1 MSEEIDLK
9 SVCVDLCCGI
19 GPFAIPIAKRGIR
32 TIANDL
38 NPNSIKWLRINV
50 ELNFSTK
57 RGGRSKDAI
66 TLMNKDGHEVI
77 KEDILHL

>member
-1 MSEEIDLK
+1 MSDQIEEK

-50 ELNFSTK
+50 ELNFPRK
-57 RGGRSKDAI
+57 RGVKSQDFMS
-66 TLMNKDGHEVI
+66 LMNKDGHEVI
-77 KEDILHL
+77 KEDILKL

>member
-1 MSEEIDLK
+1 MSELIDEK

-38 NPNSIKWLRINV
+38 NPNSIKWLKINA
-50 ELNFSTK
+50 EMNFSAK
-57 RGGRSKDAI
+57 RGKTSKDAI
-66 TLMNKDGHEVI
+66 QILNKDGHMVI
-77 KEDILHL
+77 KEDLLNL

>member
-1 MSEEIDLK
+1 MSELIDEK

-38 NPNSIKWLRINV
+38 NPNSIKWLKINA
-50 ELNFSTK
+50 EMNFSAK
-57 RGGRSKDAI
+57 RGKISKDAI
-66 TLMNKDGHEVI
+66 QILNKDGHVVI
-77 KEDILHL
+77 KEDLLNL